1 MPKIVLIPCVK
12 EKLNHK
18 AIARDLYIGP
28 LFKKLLKYAKSLK
41 PDKIF
46 ILSGKYGLLKLDEEI
61 EPYDKNLNECS
72 LAEIKTW
79 SEKVLNKL
87 AEVADLNGDEFVFM
101 AGAKYRKFIEPRV
114 KKHVFLVP
122 QDLTPQEIEDLTMR

>member
-1 MPKIVLIPCVK
+1 MPKIVLIPCVR

-18 AIARDLYIGP
+18 AKAQDLYIGP

-72 LAEIKTW
+72 LDEIKAW
-79 SEKVLNKL
+79 SEEVLCKL
-87 AEVADLNGDEFVFM
+87 SEVADLNGDEFDFM
-101 AGAKYRKFIEPRV
+101 VGLNYRKFIEPRL
-114 KKHVFLVP
+114 KNHVFLVP
-122 QDLTPQEIEDLTMR
+122 QSLTPKEIEDLTV